1 MMIFFYEDCCKW
13 WTSFYSEMRMLRIS
27 EEGIY
32 TMATKSI
39 DTYPYFPMK
48 LFVGFYTFYFRS
60 IKFFSCIKIKLY
72 EI

>member
-1 MMIFFYEDCCKW
+1 
-13 WTSFYSEMRMLRIS
+13 MLRIS